1 MADLY
6 CGLDLGGTKVL
17 GLVVDASG
25 GEPLVVRKVS
35 TPTGEDAVVDA
46 LASVAAEL
54 IAEAGADRVRA
65 VGLGA
70 PGLVDRSGTL
80 RYGPNVAGLIDVS
93 LADLL
98 HARLGIPAVVDN
110 DATCAAWGEHERGA
124 AQGAN
129 HSITVTLGT
138 GIGAG
143 LVIGGRLVRG
153 ANGMAGEPGHTTVD
167 PNGPPCPCGRRG
179 CWERYASGA
188 GLARMARDAAE
199 AGQLDGVLSR
209 VGGDAAVIR
218 GEDVVEAAR
227 AGDAETQVVLDELAW
242 WTALGI
248 ANLIAVLDP
257 EVVVLGG
264 GLIDAADL
272 WLDQTRRRITELTVA
287 AGHRDLPPVV
297 AAVHGAEAAAL
308 GAALL
313 AARA

>member
-1 MADLY
+1 LALALEPATGEVLGSDRRPTPRGAEGLLDGMVGAVTDLSAQ
-6 CGLDLGGTKVL
+6 LDLGPDT
-17 GLVVDASG
+17 
-25 GEPLVVRKVS
+25 
-35 TPTGEDAVVDA
+35 
-46 LASVAAEL
+46 
-54 IAEAGADRVRA
+54 RVG
-65 VGLGA
+65 VGMA
-70 PGLVDRSGTL
+70 GLVDHRGVL
-80 RYGPNVAGLIDVS
+80 RHGPNQPGVREFDVHGGLVT
-93 LADLL
+93 
-98 HARLGIPAVVDN
+98 RLGDRVMVDN
-110 DATCAAWGEHERGA
+110 DGNCALWAEWVSGA
-124 AQGAN
+124 AQGTQDAVL
-129 HSITVTLGT
+129 VTLGT

-188 GLARMARDAAE
+188 GVARMARDAAE
-199 AGQLDGVLSR
+199 AGHLQEVLAA
-209 VGGDAAVIR
+209 VGDAAAIR
-218 GEDVVEAAR
+218 GEDVVAGAR
-227 AGDAETQVVLDELAW
+227 AGDAQAQAVLDDFAW

-272 WLDQTRRRITELTVA
+272 WLDETRRRLPELTVA

-297 AAVHGAEAAAL
+297 AATHGPEAAAL

-313 AARA
+313 ASEA

>member
-1 MADLY
+1 MAI
-6 CGLDLGGTKVL
+6 GLDVGGTKLLALALDPATGEVL
-17 GLVVDASG
+17 GTDRR
-25 GEPLVVRKVS
+25 P
-35 TPTGEDAVVDA
+35 TPRGSEGLIEGMVAAVVDLSA
-46 LASVAAEL
+46 QLDLVP
-54 IAEAGADRVRA
+54 DTRVG
-65 VGLGA
+65 VGMA
-70 PGLVDRSGTL
+70 GLVDHRGVL
-80 RYGPNVAGLIDVS
+80 RHGPNQPGVRELDVLGGLTE
-93 LADLL
+93 
-98 HARLGIPAVVDN
+98 RLGDRVTVDN
-110 DATCAAWGEHERGA
+110 DGNCAMWAEWVSGA
-124 AQGAN
+124 AQGTQDAVL
-129 HSITVTLGT
+129 VTLGT